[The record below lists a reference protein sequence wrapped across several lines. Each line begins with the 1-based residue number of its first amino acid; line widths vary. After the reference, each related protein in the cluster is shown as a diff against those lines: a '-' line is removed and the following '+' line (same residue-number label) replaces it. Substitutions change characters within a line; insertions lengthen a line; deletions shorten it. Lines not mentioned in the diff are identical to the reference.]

1 MKVVAAPRFHRQ
13 RRRDEEVVWLRHDFH
28 RQGHGDAEVGC
39 GSATWV
45 TAEGTETRRRMWL
58 PHKGFTAEV
67 EEMQRLCGYATIFTA
82 KGTETRRRL
91 WLRHK
96 GFTMEGE
103 ETRREGFCLI
113 MLNI

>member
-1 MKVVAAPRFHRQ
+1 
-13 RRRDEEVVWLRHDFH
+13 
-28 RQGHGDAEVGC
+28 
-39 GSATWV
+39 
-45 TAEGTETRRRMWL
+45 MWL

-67 EEMQRLCGYATIFTA
+67 EEMQRVCGYATIFTA